1 MKHVVS
7 FALCALLFACFA
19 CAIPAGAVVL
29 EVTVKGTVSDISA
42 ADNTL
47 TIANPSQYG
56 CDYGSG
62 TSAPVCS
69 WTPLNTTTLSGTVPD
84 KAAFS
89 VFKTGDSVVAVSLG
103 GTGGTWISLAK
114 LYGSGT
120 YADYATDEIG
130 DIGSLPVSL
139 IGDYTV
145 TADTVPDCSAC
156 TGTTCTASASNVTIK
171 SGKTAAAAKTLSPGQ
186 SLFFNGR
193 NDASSVNVTFVKG
206 EALSSTCPGKAG
218 MVGGVQPVSDY
229 LVHVVPPLS
238 VTATAH
244 ETGAA
249 VTAET
254 SAPAVAASSAP
265 VSAAPVSAAP
275 VSAAPVSAAPAT
287 TQKSGLP
294 FAALTV
300 TGLGAVVLLAGRN
313 RGN

>member
-1 MKHVVS
+1 MKHIVS
-7 FALCALLFACFA
+7 FTLCALLLACFA

-29 EVTVKGTVSDISA
+29 EVTIKGTVSDISA

-47 TIANPSQYG
+47 TIASPSQYG
-56 CDYGSG
+56 CVYVSG
-62 TSAPVCS
+62 GIPPTCS
-69 WTPLNTTTLSGTVPD
+69 WTPMNETSVSGTVPD

-89 VFKTGDSVVAVSLG
+89 VFSKGDSVVAVSLG

-114 LYGSGT
+114 LYGTGSS
-120 YADYATDEIG
+120 ADYATDEIG

-145 TADTVPDCSAC
+145 NADTVADCSAC
-156 TGTTCTASASNVTIK
+156 TGTTCTASGSNVTIK
-171 SGKTAAAAKTLSPGQ
+171 SGKSTVAAKTLSPGQ

-206 EALSSTCPGKAG
+206 EALSSACPGNAG

-238 VTATAH
+238 VTVTTH
-244 ETGAA
+244 GTEAA
-249 VTAET
+249 VTAES
-254 SAPAVAASSAP
+254 SAPASAASSAP
-265 VSAAPVSAAP
+265 VA
-275 VSAAPVSAAPAT
+275 AAPAT

-300 TGLGAVVLLAGRN
+300 IGLGAVVLMAGRN
-313 RGN
+313 RWN

>member
-1 MKHVVS
+1 MLIFSDVNIMKHVVS
-7 FALCALLFACFA
+7 FTLCTLLLACFA

-29 EVTVKGTVSDISA
+29 EVTVKGTVSGISA

-47 TIANPSQYG
+47 TIASPSQYG

-62 TSAPVCS
+62 TSAPICS
-69 WTPLNTTTLSGTVPD
+69 WTPLNVTTLTGTVPD

-89 VFKTGDSVVAVSLG
+89 VFGKGDSVVAVSLG

-114 LYGSGT
+114 LYGTGT

-139 IGDYTV
+139 IGDYAV
-145 TADTVPDCSAC
+145 TADTVADCSAC
-156 TGTTCTASASNVTIK
+156 TGTTCTASSSNVTIK
-171 SGKTAAAAKTLSPGQ
+171 SGKSTVATKTLSPGQ

-206 EALSSTCPGKAG
+206 EALSSACPGNSG

-229 LVHVVPPLS
+229 LVHVVPPLG
-238 VTATAH
+238 VTATTH
-244 ETGAA
+244 GTE
-249 VTAET
+249 
-254 SAPAVAASSAP
+254 APVMSGSTVAADSGTSSAP
-265 VSAAPVSAAP
+265 VAAAT
-275 VSAAPVSAAPAT
+275 T

-294 FAALTV
+294 FAALTIL
-300 TGLGAVVLLAGRN
+300 GLGAVVLLAGRN

>member
-1 MKHVVS
+1 MKRSLSLV
-7 FALCALLFACFA
+7 LCTAILALLA

-29 EVTVKGTVSDISA
+29 EVTMKGTVADVSA

-69 WTPLNTTTLSGTVPD
+69 WTPMNQTSVSGTVPD
-84 KAAFS
+84 SAALT
-89 VFKTGDSVVAVSLG
+89 VFNKGDSVVAVSLG

-120 YADYATDEIG
+120 SADYATDEIG

-139 IGDYTV
+139 IGDYAV
-145 TADTVPDCSAC
+145 TGNTIANCSAC
-156 TGTTCTASASNVTIK
+156 SGTTCTATSSKVTIT
-171 SGKTAAAAKTLSPGQ
+171 SSNTTVSEKTLLPGE

-206 EALSSTCPGKAG
+206 EALSSTCPGDAG

-229 LVHVVPPLS
+229 IVHVVPPLS
-238 VTATAH
+238 ATVTTHGTGDQVTGESTAAG
-244 ETGAA
+244 T
-249 VTAET
+249 
-254 SAPAVAASSAP
+254 
-265 VSAAPVSAAP
+265 SAAPSSAGSAA
-275 VSAAPVSAAPAT
+275 AAT
-287 TQKSGLP
+287 TPQSGLP
-294 FAALTV
+294 FMAL
-300 TGLGAVVLLAGRN
+300 GLISVGIAGLLHLGRD
-313 RGN
+313 RR

>member
-1 MKHVVS
+1 MKYVVS
-7 FALCALLFACFA
+7 FALSALLLACFT

-47 TIANPSQYG
+47 TISSPAKYG

-69 WTPLNTTTLSGTVPD
+69 WTPLNETTLTGTVPD

-89 VFKTGDSVVAVSLG
+89 VFSKGDSVVATSLG

-114 LYGSGT
+114 LYGTGT

-139 IGDYTV
+139 IGDYAV
-145 TADTVPDCSAC
+145 TEETNANCSAC
-156 TGTTCTASASNVTIK
+156 TGTTCTATSAKITVKSSNMTV
-171 SGKTAAAAKTLSPGQ
+171 AEKTLLPEEF
-186 SLFFNGR
+186 LFFNGR

-206 EALSSTCPGKAG
+206 EALSSACAG
-218 MVGGVQPVSDY
+218 NTAMVGGVQPVSDY
-229 LVHVVPPLS
+229 IVHVVPPLGVT
-238 VTATAH
+238 VTAHGTEAQ
-244 ETGAA
+244 
-249 VTAET
+249 VTSEST
-254 SAPAVAASSAP
+254 IPADSGVSSAP
-265 VSAAPVSAAP
+265 VATAPT
-275 VSAAPVSAAPAT
+275 T

-294 FAALTV
+294 FAALTIL
-300 TGLGAVVLLAGRN
+300 GLGAVVLLAGRN

>member
-1 MKHVVS
+1 MKHVLS
-7 FALCALLFACFA
+7 FALCALLLACFA
-19 CAIPAGAVVL
+19 CAIPAGAVIL
-29 EVTVKGTVSDISA
+29 EVTVKGTISDISA

-47 TIANPSQYG
+47 TIASPSQYG

-69 WTPLNTTTLSGTVPD
+69 WTPLNATTLTGTVPD
-84 KAAFS
+84 NAAFS
-89 VFKTGDSVVAVSLG
+89 VFKKGDSVVAVSLG

-120 YADYATDEIG
+120 SADYATDEIG

-139 IGDYTV
+139 IGDYAV
-145 TADTVPDCSAC
+145 TADTVADCSAC

-171 SGKTAAAAKTLSPGQ
+171 SGKATVATKTLSPGQ

-206 EALSSTCPGKAG
+206 QALSSACPGKGG

-244 ETGAA
+244 GTDAA
-249 VTAET
+249 VTTGA
-254 SAPAVAASSAP
+254 SALASSGAASAP
-265 VSAAPVSAAP
+265 VAAAAT
-275 VSAAPVSAAPAT
+275 T

-300 TGLGAVVLLAGRN
+300 IGLGAVVLLAGRN
-313 RGN
+313 QKN

>member
-1 MKHVVS
+1 MKHVLS
-7 FALCALLFACFA
+7 FALCALLLACFA
-19 CAIPAGAVVL
+19 CAIPAGAVIL

-42 ADNTL
+42 ADNTI
-47 TIANPSQYG
+47 TIASPSQYG

-69 WTPLNTTTLSGTVPD
+69 WTPLNTTSLTGTVPD
-84 KAAFS
+84 NAAFS
-89 VFKTGDSVVAVSLG
+89 VFKKGDSVVAVSLG

-120 YADYATDEIG
+120 SADYATDEIG

-139 IGDYTV
+139 IGDYAV
-145 TADTVPDCSAC
+145 IADTVPDCSAC

-171 SGKTAAAAKTLSPGQ
+171 SGKATVAAKTLSPGQ

-206 EALSSTCPGKAG
+206 QALSSACPGKSG

-244 ETGAA
+244 GTDAA
-249 VTAET
+249 VTTDA
-254 SAPAVAASSAP
+254 SAPASSGAASAP
-265 VSAAPVSAAP
+265 VAAAAT
-275 VSAAPVSAAPAT
+275 T

-300 TGLGAVVLLAGRN
+300 IGLGAIVLLAGRN
-313 RGN
+313 REN

>member
-1 MKHVVS
+1 MKYIVF
-7 FALCALLFACFA
+7 FALSALLLACFA

-47 TIANPSQYG
+47 TISSPAKYG

-69 WTPLNTTTLSGTVPD
+69 WTPLNETTLTGTVPD

-89 VFKTGDSVVAVSLG
+89 VFTKGDSVVATSLG
-103 GTGGTWISLAK
+103 GTGGSWISLAK
-114 LYGSGT
+114 LYGTGT

-130 DIGSLPVSL
+130 NIGSLPVSL
-139 IGDYTV
+139 IGDYAV
-145 TADTVPDCSAC
+145 TEETKADCSAC
-156 TGTTCTASASNVTIK
+156 TGTTCTTTSAKVTVKSSNMTV
-171 SGKTAAAAKTLSPGQ
+171 AEKTLLPGE

-206 EALSSTCPGKAG
+206 EALSSACAASTA

-229 LVHVVPPLS
+229 IVHVVPPLG

-244 ETGAA
+244 GTEAA
-249 VTAET
+249 VTAEA
-254 SAPAVAASSAP
+254 SAPASSGAASAP
-265 VSAAPVSAAP
+265 VAAATT
-275 VSAAPVSAAPAT
+275 T

-300 TGLGAVVLLAGRN
+300 LGIGAVVLLAGRN

>member
-7 FALCALLFACFA
+7 FALSALLLACFA
-19 CAIPAGAVVL
+19 CAIPTGAVVL

-47 TIANPSQYG
+47 TISSPAKYG

-69 WTPLNTTTLSGTVPD
+69 WTALNTTTLTGTVPD

-89 VFKTGDSVVAVSLG
+89 VFTKGDSVVATSLG

-114 LYGSGT
+114 LYGTGS

-139 IGDYTV
+139 IGDYAV
-145 TADTVPDCSAC
+145 TEETNADCSAC
-156 TGTTCTASASNVTIK
+156 TGTTCTATSSKVTVRSSNMTV
-171 SGKTAAAAKTLSPGQ
+171 AEKTLLPGEF
-186 SLFFNGR
+186 LFFNGR

-206 EALSSTCPGKAG
+206 EALSSTCAGKEAL
-218 MVGGVQPVSDY
+218 VGGVQPVSNY
-229 LVHVVPPLS
+229 IVNVVPPLGVT
-238 VTATAH
+238 VTAHGTEAP
-244 ETGAA
+244 
-249 VTAET
+249 VTAGT
-254 SAPAVAASSAP
+254 TAPVAAAP
-265 VSAAPVSAAP
+265 T
-275 VSAAPVSAAPAT
+275 T

-300 TGLGAVVLLAGRN
+300 IGLGAVVLLAGRN

>member
-1 MKHVVS
+1 MLIFSDVNCMKHVVS

-19 CAIPAGAVVL
+19 CTIPAGAVVL

-47 TIANPSQYG
+47 TIASPSQYG

-69 WTPLNTTTLSGTVPD
+69 WTPMNTTTLAGTVPD

-89 VFKTGDSVVAVSLG
+89 VFTKGDSVVATSLG

-114 LYGSGT
+114 LYGTGT

-130 DIGSLPVSL
+130 DIGSLPVNL
-139 IGDYTV
+139 IGDYSV
-145 TADTVPDCSAC
+145 TGDTVPDCSAC
-156 TGTTCTASASNVTIK
+156 TGTTCTASASDVTIK
-171 SGKTAAAAKTLSPGQ
+171 SGKVTAAAKTLSPGQ

-206 EALSSTCPGKAG
+206 EALSSTCPGNTG

-229 LVHVVPPLS
+229 IVHVVPPLS
-238 VTATAH
+238 VTVTTH
-244 ETGAA
+244 ETEAS
-249 VTAET
+249 VTIESTTPA
-254 SAPAVAASSAP
+254 SAGESSVPVAAAP
-265 VSAAPVSAAP
+265 
-275 VSAAPVSAAPAT
+275 T
-287 TQKSGLP
+287 TTRKSGLP

-300 TGLGAVVLLAGRN
+300 LGIGAVILLAGRN